1 MKYSFTLL
9 MVILFLFSCE
19 LSKKDPSKIDND
31 EDGNENIHY
40 SNEKDNQQEN
50 SEDTYKNYNDTIT
63 ATRINNTKNG
73 KILCTVYDS
82 LSIINPKISN
92 MKMYRTSGFFLN
104 LSESV
109 FEGDGLPD
117 SFITAS
123 EKKKNSFPLDS
134 KRRDFILK
142 KAGIKETDSIFIYQ
156 IDTDSIMRFPVKN
169 MKAKAYVNAYNE
181 GDEQVDSFEYGLIV
195 DNQDK
200 SYKGSNGFN
209 YTFVGQENPFQ
220 VGKKFEIKWKEI
232 PQSKFPYKI
241 NPNLLAV
248 RTDCF
253 PFSKAYSFSKGNYN
267 FYVQT
272 FKKEMEITAYYV
284 IIEDIQEKK
293 IIFEK
298 AYTYYE
304 FEEELFPLNAEGV
317 EDVDYYFHQWAGEIL
332 KGKPMVLYGFFGP
345 AFGRDII
352 EFVSNKEPI
361 IEVLIDN
368 RH

>member
-142 KAGIKETDSIFIYQ
+142 KAGIKETDSIFCH
-156 IDTDSIMRFPVKN
+156 V
-169 MKAKAYVNAYNE
+169 
-181 GDEQVDSFEYGLIV
+181 
-195 DNQDK
+195 
-200 SYKGSNGFN
+200 
-209 YTFVGQENPFQ
+209 
-220 VGKKFEIKWKEI
+220 
-232 PQSKFPYKI
+232 
-241 NPNLLAV
+241 
-248 RTDCF
+248 
-253 PFSKAYSFSKGNYN
+253 
-267 FYVQT
+267 
-272 FKKEMEITAYYV
+272 
-284 IIEDIQEKK
+284 
-293 IIFEK
+293 
-298 AYTYYE
+298 
-304 FEEELFPLNAEGV
+304 
-317 EDVDYYFHQWAGEIL
+317 L
-332 KGKPMVLYGFFGP
+332 K
-345 AFGRDII
+345 
-352 EFVSNKEPI
+352 
-361 IEVLIDN
+361 
-368 RH
+368 